1 MTADAS
7 ALRSTLR
14 PVLLVLGYLWYF
26 WAVRRHFRSDQTVM
40 FTAGAVLSFL
50 ASAAFIGSA
59 DQGAQGLILVF
70 WIILEFAICATA
82 LVLVVRSFIQPG
94 DKPSGR

>member
-7 ALRSTLR
+7 VLRSALR
-14 PVLLVLGYLWYF
+14 PALLVFGYLWYA
-26 WAVRRHFRSDQTVM
+26 WALRRHFRSDQTVM
-40 FTAGAVLSFL
+40 FTLGAVLSFL
-50 ASAAFIGSA
+50 ASAALFGSA
-59 DQGAQGLILVF
+59 DQGAPGLLLVF

-82 LVLVVRSFIQPG
+82 LALVVRSFIQPG